1 MPAVL
6 YDLDAPVT
14 DGHRRSRTV
23 IHGHRRS
30 PTVTDDA
37 DDAEDQLAALMRVL
51 LMQMMPSVCAA
62 TSPPRLLAP
71 RVGVRRSVAV
81 TMLMMLGTGRL

>member
-30 PTVTDDA
+30 PTVTDGHRRSPTVTDDA
-37 DDAEDQLAALMRVL
+37 GDAEDRLSALMLIL

-62 TSPPRLLAP
+62 TSSPRLLAP
-71 RVGVRRSVAV
+71 RVGVRR
-81 TMLMMLGTGRL
+81 